1 MEQIIIFQLLVDF
14 FQCVE
19 VSFCFFSISS
29 SKKMLH
35 QVANVASHFG
45 QKVALFLH
53 FIEKY
58 SPAQEVIGDIL
69 KWLPF

>member
-1 MEQIIIFQLLVDF
+1 
-14 FQCVE
+14 
-19 VSFCFFSISS
+19 
-29 SKKMLH
+29 MLH